1 MASLD
6 SIALP
11 LCRTKLSTFVPI
23 DCGPRAVIPGI
34 GADRRRSCIV
44 VLAAG
49 FLLLAFVEAAHAAA
63 APNPGATAP
72 AQFVEVHRGQ
82 FESAGKPVED
92 FYCEPTLRGAH
103 PAVILLHG
111 AVPRGW
117 GDEAFVEMCRGLAA
131 AGYYAMFVE
140 YYSQAGP
147 ARPGD
152 RPTTG
157 RGFAG
162 WVERNSPV
170 WTREIA
176 DAIDL
181 LGRDPRIDRARI
193 ALLGQS
199 LGGFLALSIGAA
211 EGGRLAAIVE
221 YYGALVGIAPATA
234 ANMPPT
240 LILHGSD
247 DRVIPVRYAYRLDA
261 LLGRYGRAHQM
272 EIYPGVG
279 HGLDPATRAAAWQ
292 TTLAF
297 LRRYFGR

>member
-1 MASLD
+1 MALRD
-6 SIALP
+6 SIDLSLRRTSIP
-11 LCRTKLSTFVPI
+11 ISVSIDLC
-23 DCGPRAVIPGI
+23 PRAISGLR
-34 GADRRRSCIV
+34 ADRPSGCIAI
-44 VLAAG
+44 LAAG
-49 FLLLAFVEAAHAAA
+49 FMLLSLVEAARAAA
-63 APNPGATAP
+63 TQNPVATAA
-72 AQFVEVHRGQ
+72 AQLIEVHRGQ
-82 FESAGKPVED
+82 FQSAGKPVED
-92 FYCEPTLRGAH
+92 FYCEPAPRAAH

-117 GDEAFVEMCRGLAA
+117 GDEVFVEMCRGLAA
-131 AGYYAMFVE
+131 HGYYAMFVE

-157 RGFAG
+157 RGFPA
-162 WVERNSPV
+162 WVERNNPV

-181 LGRDPRIDRARI
+181 LVRDPRIDRARI

-199 LGGFLALSIGAA
+199 LGGFLALSMGAA

-221 YYGALVGIAPATA
+221 YCGGLVGVAPAMA
-234 ANMPPT
+234 ASLPPT

-261 LLGRYGRAHQM
+261 LLNRYGRAHQM

-292 TTLAF
+292 KTLAF